1 MISQFSISVKYVLVN
16 SFILLLFFG
25 CIQTNKVS
33 QNKSL
38 QSEKTYQQIAS
49 EKLGEKVD
57 FKLNSNKS
65 YVLCQ
70 KIKTALELNPNQPIA
85 FFVYDIKKNEIIY
98 EDNIA
103 NAKISWYNN
112 TQLKIVMQK
121 GYIVSPEDTGKS
133 IYFFDL
139 KSKKKIPLNKLK

>member
-1 MISQFSISVKYVLVN
+1 MIKQFSISIKNILVN

-33 QNKSL
+33 QYRTLK
-38 QSEKTYQQIAS
+38 SEKTYQQIAS
-49 EKLGEKVD
+49 EKFGEKVD
-57 FKLNSNKS
+57 CKLNSNKS
-65 YVLCQ
+65 YALCQ
-70 KIKTALELNPNQPIA
+70 KMMTAPELNPNQPIA

-98 EDNIA
+98 EDKMA
-103 NAKISWYNN
+103 NAKISWHTN

-121 GYIVSPEDTGKS
+121 GYIVSPEDKGKS

-139 KSKKKIPLNKLK
+139 QSKKKITPKK